1 MSKKQQEQHIPL
13 HMSETINEVPMH
25 NQAHADMQRYAL
37 YVTRHRVTADFRD
50 GLIPVQRRIIYTMF
64 EKAGLKRKGPRVKSQ
79 AIVGLAMQH
88 FHPHGD
94 AAAYGAIKP
103 LVNWFEIKMPLID
116 KKGNFGNLQG
126 DSASASRYTE
136 IGLTE
141 FAIDVV
147 FGDLAETNQSTDWI
161 KNYNDTELE
170 PEFLPVKVPLLLV
183 NGAFNIGV
191 GLKLEIPRHNLG
203 EVIDATLAL
212 MDDPNADFVLIPDM
226 CMPCEIINTDW
237 KKINNGQ
244 SATFTVRSK
253 IDIAELPNGN
263 KELIMRSIPDLT
275 YLESI
280 TDAIDE
286 LMQKNELPQIAR
298 LEDRSTDD
306 YCELHI
312 KLKKGADP
320 IYVRDTIWKRT
331 RAMQSCRVNLEALV
345 DGVPMAMTYR
355 EYLLAFIEQR
365 KLTKFRLYSN
375 KLQDYD
381 TKLHEKDAFIK
392 VLSSGEIDKII
403 KMIRERKST
412 DENELIEYLVKK
424 YKITDMQASYIIN
437 ARLKNLEMAYLPKYK
452 EEAKQ
457 LEQLKNDAYNKIV
470 HDELIVKEIKEEL
483 ISIKRK
489 YATPRICTIVDDS
502 VNDIPSGMFKIIITN
517 NNFVRKIPDNEP
529 VKNFKNDNVKTVIVG
544 DNRESILIFDNMG
557 KVFKLPIYKIPMT
570 DRSGT
575 DIRFLIKGLTSDI
588 CSIVYEKDLIAYN
601 EKQTKYFLVVIT
613 AQGNI
618 KKMDLADFTTVPPSG
633 ILYSKLDVGDVIQ
646 NIMIINDHFDILV
659 CAGKSAIRIPMN
671 EVAHLK
677 RNTKGSRA
685 MTTNH
690 PISSISVIKPGSEYI
705 TVITKNG
712 YVNKVNAI
720 ALPAKS
726 RGKSGNQIIK
736 LSKNDSIIAAMG
748 VTDKTQI
755 GILTQN
761 GANLTIDMSTIPLGS
776 TVSEGTRIV
785 SRSDIILG
793 YWIIN
798 AG

>member
-1 MSKKQQEQHIPL
+1 MAKKQHEQVPL
-13 HMSETINEVPMH
+13 HTLETINEVPMH
-25 NQAHADMQRYAL
+25 TQVHADMQRYAL
-37 YVTRHRVTADFRD
+37 YVTRHRVTADYRD
-50 GLIPVQRRIIYTMF
+50 GFIPVQRRILYTMF
-64 EKAGLKRKGPRVKSQ
+64 EKAGLRRKGPKVKSNS
-79 AIVGLAMQH
+79 IVGLTMQH
-88 FHPHGD
+88 YHPHGD
-94 AAAYGAIKP
+94 AAIYGAVKP
-103 LVNWFEIKMPLID
+103 LVNWFEIKVPLID

-126 DSASASRYTE
+126 DPVSASRYTE
-136 IGLTE
+136 IGLTD
-141 FAIDVV
+141 FAVEVV
-147 FGDLAETNQSTDWI
+147 FGDLAETKQSTDWI
-161 KNYNDTELE
+161 KNYDDTELE
-170 PEFLPVKVPLLLV
+170 PDFLPVRVPLLLV

-191 GLKLEIPRHNLG
+191 GMRPEIPKHNLG
-203 EVIDATLAL
+203 EVIDATLSL
-212 MDDPNADFVLIPDM
+212 IDDPNADFVLIPDM

-237 KKINNGQ
+237 KKINDGQ
-244 SATFTVRSK
+244 ITNFIVRSK

-280 TDAIDE
+280 TDDIDE
-286 LMQKNELPQIAR
+286 LMVKNELPQVAK

-312 KLKKGADP
+312 ILKKGADP

-331 RAMQSCRVNLEALV
+331 RAMQSCRVNIEALV

-381 TKLHEKDAFIK
+381 TKLHEREAYIK
-392 VLSSGEIDKII
+392 VLSSGEIDNII
-403 KMIRERKST
+403 DMIRKRKDT
-412 DENELIEYLVKK
+412 DDHELIEFLVKR
-424 YKITDMQASYIIN
+424 YKITDLQANYIIN
-437 ARLKNLEMAYLPKYK
+437 LSTKRLAVGYLPKYK

-457 LEQLKNDAYNKIV
+457 LEWLKAETYNKIV
-470 HDELIVKEIKEEL
+470 HDELLVQEIKDEL
-483 ISIKRK
+483 IEIKNK
-489 YATPRICTIVDDS
+489 YATPRVCTIVDDS
-502 VNDIPSGMFKIIITN
+502 VNDIPPGMFKVIITS
-517 NNFVRKIPDNEP
+517 NNFVKKIPDNEQ
-529 VKNFKNDNVKTVIVG
+529 VKNVKGDNIKTVIVG

-557 KVFKLPIYKIPMT
+557 KVFKLPIHKIPMT
-570 DRSGT
+570 DRTGT

-601 EKQTKYFLVVIT
+601 DKQTKYFLVVIT

-618 KKMDLADFTTVPPSG
+618 KKMDLADFTAVPPSG
-633 ILYSKLDVGDVIQ
+633 ILYSKLDVGDAVQ

-685 MTTNH
+685 MTTAH
-690 PISSISVIKPGSEYI
+690 PISSISVIKPGSEYVA
-705 TVITKNG
+705 VITRNG
-712 YVNKVNAI
+712 YVNKVNSV

-736 LSKNDSIIAAMG
+736 LSKTDSIIAAMG
-748 VTDKTQI
+748 VSDTTRI
-755 GILTQN
+755 GIITQN
-761 GANLTIDMSTIPLGS
+761 GGNMVINMADIPVGS
-776 TVSEGTRIV
+776 TVGDGIKLISKTDAV
-785 SRSDIILG
+785 LG
-793 YWIIN
+793 YWIIQN
-798 AG
+798 